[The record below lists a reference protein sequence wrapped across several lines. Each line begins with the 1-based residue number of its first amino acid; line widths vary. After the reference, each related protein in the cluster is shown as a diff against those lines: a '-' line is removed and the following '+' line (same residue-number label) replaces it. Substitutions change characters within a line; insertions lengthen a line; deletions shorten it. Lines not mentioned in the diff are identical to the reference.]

1 MSSGFQALCLNT
13 NRSELS
19 GSCFVLFTYL
29 FDVLSLMCIFKFPIS
44 CSTPCSKSACLMGL
58 LFNRIAHAVAHASTL
73 FLCRP
78 ETGAELLEMDSY
90 LALILGVIKK
100 SSISKTSPMQKS
112 IPAMEKNFSNFRPLQ
127 QHPMKFA
134 RLLPKPQFP
143 PKLYRVCRIL

>member
-29 FDVLSLMCIFKFPIS
+29 FDVLSLMCILKFPIS

-90 LALILGVIKK
+90 LALILGGHQEKLNRQNHSYAKK
-100 SSISKTSPMQKS
+100 HSSHGEVLFKLSTSTTTSHEVCKIASKAT
-112 IPAMEKNFSNFRPLQ
+112 IPAKT
-127 QHPMKFA
+127 
-134 RLLPKPQFP
+134 
-143 PKLYRVCRIL
+143 V